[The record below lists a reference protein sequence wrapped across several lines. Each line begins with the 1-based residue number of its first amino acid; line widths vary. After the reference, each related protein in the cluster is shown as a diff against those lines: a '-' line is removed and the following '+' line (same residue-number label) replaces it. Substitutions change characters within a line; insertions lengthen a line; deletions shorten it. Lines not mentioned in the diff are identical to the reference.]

1 MSVGATITA
10 LTAIAEAVKNHLA
23 EQEAAAAAK
32 QAGAPGIGSGT
43 GGTGSGGVIDSL
55 TADVRPVA
63 SLNYAM
69 LHNNRSVF
77 EQFTIK
83 NLTPGAGSIRIT
95 VDLFQGELSVPYK
108 GIIPFTGLNHTVNL
122 NDDAGPFAIRLPLAS
137 SLMRSLKEPLRTTML
152 VQIANTAETAKFL
165 YENTF
170 PITLLPVDQWR
181 DTDTDRQWL
190 PSFVQQRDP
199 VIVQIIQ
206 RAQKY
211 LMAIQDDAGAGFDG
225 YQSVDPEDKDGSLA
239 LDVQVQAI
247 WAALQYDYEL
257 HYINPPPAYRKDS
270 QRLRMPSEVI
280 TSKRGTCID
289 LAILLASCL
298 EAVDIYPVVF
308 LLKDHAVP
316 GYWRSETL
324 HKQFLDDAVT
334 QTRAKRT
341 TGSWHFEKDDFFLII
356 REAVAQG
363 HLVPL
368 ETVRLTDHGSFR
380 TSLDQ
385 GLENLRS
392 PVGFDAM
399 IDIQLARESGITPI
413 PLTGDY

>member
-32 QAGAPGIGSGT
+32 QAGATG
-43 GGTGSGGVIDSL
+43 GGTGSGGVINSL
-55 TADVRPVA
+55 TVEVHPVE

-77 EQFTIK
+77 EQCTIK
-83 NLTPGAGSIRIT
+83 NLTPGAGSIRIV

-108 GIIPFTGLNHTVNL
+108 GIIPFTGLNHTVKL
-122 NDDAGPFAIRLPLAS
+122 NDDAGPSAIRLPLAS

-152 VQIANTAETAKFL
+152 VQITDTAETVKFL
-165 YENTF
+165 YEQTF
-170 PITLLPVDQWR
+170 PVTLLPVDQWR
-181 DTDTDRQWL
+181 DTDRDRQWL

-247 WAALQYDYEL
+247 WAPC
-257 HYINPPPAYRKDS
+257 NTTTS
-270 QRLRMPSEVI
+270 CI
-280 TSKRGTCID
+280 TSIRPPLIARTRSAC
-289 LAILLASCL
+289 ACPPRSSLASAARASIWLFCWR
-298 EAVDIYPVVF
+298 AVSKPSIF
-308 LLKDHAVP
+308 
-316 GYWRSETL
+316 T
-324 HKQFLDDAVT
+324 
-334 QTRAKRT
+334 
-341 TGSWHFEKDDFFLII
+341 
-356 REAVAQG
+356 
-363 HLVPL
+363 PL
-368 ETVRLTDHGSFR
+368 CSFSR
-380 TSLDQ
+380 IML
-385 GLENLRS
+385 S
-392 PVGFDAM
+392 PD
-399 IDIQLARESGITPI
+399 
-413 PLTGDY
+413 TGDPRRSTSNSSMTPSHKRAPNGRPGAGISKKTNFFSSSVRPWLKAT

>member
-1 MSVGATITA
+1 MSVGATNTT

-23 EQEAAAAAK
+23 KREAAAAAK
-32 QAGAPGIGSGT
+32 QAGAT
-43 GGTGSGGVIDSL
+43 DGGTGPGGVINSL
-55 TADVRPVA
+55 TVEVHPVE

-83 NLTPGAGSIRIT
+83 NLTPGAGSIRIV

-122 NDDAGPFAIRLPLAS
+122 NDDAGPSAIRLPLAS

-152 VQIANTAETAKFL
+152 VQITDTAETVKFL
-165 YENTF
+165 YEQTF
-170 PITLLPVDQWR
+170 PVTLLPVDQWR
-181 DTDTDRQWL
+181 DTDSDRQWL

-206 RAQKY
+206 QAQKY

-225 YQSVDPEDKDGSLA
+225 YQSVDPEDKDGFLT

-308 LLKDHAVP
+308 LLKEHAFP
-316 GYWRSETL
+316 GYWRSETF

-341 TGSWHFEKDDFFLII
+341 TGSWHFEKDEFFLII

-399 IDIQLARESGITPI
+399 IDIQLARENGITPI